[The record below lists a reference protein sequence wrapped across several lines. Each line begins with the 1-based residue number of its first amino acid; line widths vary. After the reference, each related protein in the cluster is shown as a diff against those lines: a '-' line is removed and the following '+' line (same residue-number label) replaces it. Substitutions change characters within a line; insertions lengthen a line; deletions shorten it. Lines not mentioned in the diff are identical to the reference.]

1 MATKKTKE
9 PAMMGLP
16 GEMIELPGI
25 DIGFVTI
32 EIIGDSPLIVHK
44 WQEKSK
50 KEMLDKQMKKASN
63 GKDAKNP
70 PLDFVNSLYW
80 LDENGN
86 LIDTPEE
93 LADITPDTPIEEV
106 NAVLGKGRFGFPT
119 CGFKSCA
126 IDAGYQQ
133 GVIAKKTTARGAFH
147 ILGEY
152 AVIEGFPTIREDSV
166 QVGTVTRSAD
176 IRHRPEFKQWKTTL
190 TIKYNKKAISM
201 AQIINLMN
209 YGGFSNGVG
218 EWRPSRGGS
227 FGTFH
232 CE

>member
-1 MATKKTKE
+1 MATKKATE
-9 PAMMGLP
+9 TQQA
-16 GEMIELPGI
+16 MIELPGI
-25 DIGFVTI
+25 DIGLLKVN
-32 EIIGDSPLIVHK
+32 IIGDSPLIIHK
-44 WQEKSK
+44 WQEKAR

-63 GKDAKNP
+63 GKEAKNP
-70 PLDFVNSLYW
+70 ASDFVNALYW
-80 LDENGN
+80 LDDAGN

-93 LADITPDTPIEEV
+93 LDGVSLETPIEEV
-106 NAVLGKGRFGFPT
+106 NAVLKKYKFGFPS
-119 CGFKSCA
+119 CAFKACA

-152 AVIEGFPTIREDSV
+152 AVIEGFPTMREDMV
-166 QVGTVTRSAD
+166 QIGGMSKVAD
-176 IRHRPEFKQWKTTL
+176 IRYRPEFKQWKTTL
-190 TIKYNKKAISM
+190 TIKYNRKAISKE
-201 AQIINLMN
+201 QIINLLN

-218 EWRPSRGGS
+218 EWRPSRDGS